1 MKPKLSI
8 ETLKIEAKLFCEE
21 QSKINH
27 KSLIGVT
34 DGKAHFFGCPV
45 KESLTFKT
53 TRVIKSLQILNEYE
67 LLKVE
72 SDK

>member
-34 DGKAHFFGCPV
+34 DGKAVGTYIEHLFQ
-45 KESLTFKT
+45 E
-53 TRVIKSLQILNEYE
+53 E
-67 LLKVE
+67 LSKKYDLEVGNSAK
-72 SDK
+72 

>member
-34 DGKAHFFGCPV
+34 DGKAVGTYIEHLFQEELS
-45 KESLTFKT
+45 KKYSEIEQTLEDRYAEWMK
-53 TRVIKSLQILNEYE
+53 LYE
-67 LLKVE
+67 
-72 SDK
+72 